1 MRYDYLCEI
10 VGKDRADSD
19 EPFTQEEYIDICKK
33 FKELHPTIDGK
44 ESIAITFDA
53 ESKNYDGTLK
63 GMYGLKTYYQ
73 DGDNPGTCCQSTKL
87 QRDDVLCQ

>member
-1 MRYDYLCEI
+1 MTFVRNSKNFD
-10 VGKDRADSD
+10 
-19 EPFTQEEYIDICKK
+19 
-33 FKELHPTIDGK
+33 PTIDGK

-73 DGDNPGTCCQSTKL
+73 DGDNLEHVAKAQTSK
-87 QRDDVLCQ
+87 R